1 ASYGILVPPQRRQIG
16 YLFQEYALF
25 PHLTV
30 ARNIGYGIRGISDAE
45 RRMRI
50 AEIADLLDLA
60 GLEDRYPRQLSG
72 GQQQR
77 VALARALV
85 CRPRL
90 LLLDEPLS
98 ALDLPTREQLRHE
111 LRRWLIKL
119 GIPGILVTHDR
130 VETLA
135 LSDHVVVMDHGCVR
149 QSGPPQDV
157 FTSPVDLTVARIVGV
172 GNIERGKVIRIVDSL
187 ATIQV
192 GSSQLFALPAAGVSG
207 EVCVCIRAEDVM
219 LERGAIA
226 RQSSA
231 RNHLVG
237 RIRSLDREG
246 PMVRVHIDCGFP
258 LKALVTYQACEEMG
272 LRDGM
277 EVTAL
282 VKATAIRLI
291 SRE

>member
-1 ASYGILVPPQRRQIG
+1 
-16 YLFQEYALF
+16 
-25 PHLTV
+25 
-30 ARNIGYGIRGISDAE
+30 
-45 RRMRI
+45 
-50 AEIADLLDLA
+50 
-60 GLEDRYPRQLSG
+60 
-72 GQQQR
+72 
-77 VALARALV
+77 
-85 CRPRL
+85 
-90 LLLDEPLS
+90 
-98 ALDLPTREQLRHE
+98 
-111 LRRWLIKL
+111 
-119 GIPGILVTHDR
+119 
-130 VETLA
+130 
-135 LSDHVVVMDHGCVR
+135 
-149 QSGPPQDV
+149 
-157 FTSPVDLTVARIVGV
+157 
-172 GNIERGKVIRIVDSL
+172 
-187 ATIQV
+187 
-192 GSSQLFALPAAGVSG
+192 
-207 EVCVCIRAEDVM
+207 M